1 MLDTHLIAKTMPIAN
16 GENIIYWKDY
26 RVTVLQDRLFRLE
39 KSPDL
44 KFRDEATQTV
54 WFRDMQKQNF
64 VCEQNK
70 DCLILSTD
78 RVKLILKSKRRD
90 CRVIVGDESLP
101 IDNRANLG
109 GTYRT
114 LDQFDGDTFVGNS
127 DVKRKSA
134 QPKSEKIK
142 LETGV
147 CALNGVAVLD
157 DSKSLT
163 LGADGE
169 IRGERANG
177 SDEYIFCYGDDYRGA
192 VNALYL
198 ISGSVPLIPR
208 SVLGNWWS
216 RYYVYDEKS
225 YLRLLNSFE
234 EQKIPLSVATID
246 MDWHYSTDMEGDLH
260 ITEKGRNNEYY
271 GGNDGW
277 TGYSWNKRLFPD
289 YKNFLKKIKQK
300 NLKITLNVHP
310 ALGVR
315 WWEDCYLEMA
325 NALGKNGESGEWIKF
340 DIASPEFINAYFKII
355 HKPFEKEGVD
365 FWWIDWQQG
374 VNSAIEGLDPLWSL
388 NHYHYLDNGLNHK
401 LPVILSRFSGAGA
414 HRYPLGFSGDT
425 VISWDTLEYLP
436 QFTATATN
444 VGYTWWN
451 HDIGGHM
458 FGDKNNELY
467 LRHIQ
472 YGVFSPIN
480 RLHCTCAEVCTKEP
494 WAYGNGAG
502 EIAKRWLQL
511 RHQLI
516 PYLYTAAYLT
526 AKTGRALCEPLY
538 NEWKQKEAYEFKNEY
553 LFGSQLLVAP
563 ITSKADKSGFSKVN
577 VWIPEGKWTDIF
589 TGACYT
595 ASKGGKRVV
604 LRREMESIPVL
615 IKEGGILPLSL
626 SEGNGAD
633 NPTEL
638 QVNVYSGN
646 GEYTLYED
654 GAINE
659 REGEL
664 FTFFKNVC
672 SINGGTCFQVLTIS
686 TKGDL
691 SVIKGKRTLKIR
703 FKDIENGE
711 ISLSING
718 VNQPIDELL
727 TDCVALDLQIEE
739 NNEYQI
745 KVEYKAETEIERLK
759 KYALQT
765 LIKANGETES
775 KNALWHMIK
784 KAKSKEEYLKTVDEN
799 HLVSSSIKEC
809 LKEVL

>member
-1 MLDTHLIAKTMPIAN
+1 MLDTHLIAKTRPIAN
-16 GENIIYWKDY
+16 GENIIFWKDY

-90 CRVIVGDESLP
+90 CSVIVGDESLP

-134 QPKSEKIK
+134 QPKSEKIR
-142 LETGV
+142 LENGV

-177 SDEYIFCYGDDYRGA
+177 SDEYIFCYGDDYREA

-234 EQKIPLSVATID
+234 EEKIPLSVATID

-260 ITEKGRNNEYY
+260 ITKKGRNTEYY
-271 GGNDGW
+271 GGSDGW

-289 YKNFLKKIKQK
+289 HKGFLKKIKQK

-325 NALGKNGESGEWIKF
+325 KALSKNGESGQWIKF
-340 DIASPEFINAYFKII
+340 DITSPEFINAYFKII

-374 VNSAIEGLDPLWSL
+374 VNSAIEGLDPLWAL
-388 NHYHYLDNGLNHK
+388 NHYHYLDNGINHK
-401 LPVILSRFSGAGA
+401 TPVILSRFSGAGA

-436 QFTATATN
+436 EFTATATN
-444 VGYTWWN
+444 VGYTWWS

-458 FGDKNNELY
+458 FGDKDDELY

-502 EIAKRWLQL
+502 EIAKRWLRL

-526 AKTGRALCEPLY
+526 AKKGMALCEPLY

-589 TGACYT
+589 TGACYI
-595 ASKGGKRVV
+595 ASKGGKKVT

-633 NPTEL
+633 NPNEL

-654 GAINE
+654 GANE
-659 REGEL
+659 EKEGEL
-664 FTFFKNVC
+664 FTFFEN
-672 SINGGTCFQVLTIS
+672 TCLKKEESCVQILTIS
-686 TKGDL
+686 TKGDW

-711 ISLSING
+711 VTLLING
-718 VNQPIDELL
+718 ANQPIDELL
-727 TDCVALDLQIEE
+727 TNCVALDLQIEE
-739 NNEYQI
+739 QKEYQI
-745 KVEYKAETEIERLK
+745 KVEYKAESEIERLK
-759 KYALQT
+759 KYALKT
-765 LIKANGETES
+765 LIKAKGEIQS
-775 KNALWHMIK
+775 KNSLWHMIK
-784 KAKSKEEYLKTVDEN
+784 KTESKEEYLKTVEETS
-799 HLVSSSIKEC
+799 LVSSSVKEC